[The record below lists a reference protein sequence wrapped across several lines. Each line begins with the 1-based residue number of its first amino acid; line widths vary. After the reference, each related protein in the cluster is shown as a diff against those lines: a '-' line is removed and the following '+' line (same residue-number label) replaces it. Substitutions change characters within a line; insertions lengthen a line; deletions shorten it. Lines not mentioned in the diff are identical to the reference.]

1 MIYWL
6 PMGPPGQRR
15 GKACLKQRLRQFGA
29 SLVICVIFP
38 GGVPLL
44 LYVFI
49 AVLMFGILIA
59 LHEFG
64 HFVAA
69 KACGV
74 KVNEFAIGM
83 GPLLVHK
90 KGKETD
96 YSLRLLPIGGFCAME
111 GEGEGESGDPRA
123 FPNRPW
129 WQRVIIL
136 LAGVF
141 MNFLTG
147 FLIIL
152 GLFSLN
158 DHCALP
164 VVGGFSDY
172 GTAQEQGLEVGDRIV
187 AVDGQ
192 RVYLINDIPMF
203 LSRSVDAGVDLT
215 VEREGERVELTDFRF
230 ACMVDAEGNIQDYML
245 GILTTTVPQTVPRLL
260 QQSWYQAIDY
270 VRMVWMGLGDLIGGR
285 VGFRDL
291 SGVVEITAMM
301 AEMGQEGAQAAQA
314 VGIPALLG
322 AMVNILNF
330 VAFISINLSVMNL
343 LPIPALD
350 GGQIF
355 FMGVD
360 GAYTAVTKKKLDP
373 KYMNWVSTVGFALLM
388 LLMLVVM
395 ASDILKRLGL

>member
-1 MIYWL
+1 M
-6 PMGPPGQRR
+6 
-15 GKACLKQRLRQFGA
+15 
-29 SLVICVIFP
+29 
-38 GGVPLL
+38 L

-96 YSLRLLPIGGFCAME
+96 YSLRWLPIGGFCAME

-203 LSRSVDAGVDLT
+203 LSRSMDAGVDLT

-245 GILTTTVPQTVPRLL
+245 GILTTTVPQTAPRLL

-285 VGFRDL
+285 VGLRDL
-291 SGVVEITAMM
+291 DRKSVV
-301 AEMGQEGAQAAQA
+301 
-314 VGIPALLG
+314 
-322 AMVNILNF
+322 
-330 VAFISINLSVMNL
+330 
-343 LPIPALD
+343 
-350 GGQIF
+350 
-355 FMGVD
+355 
-360 GAYTAVTKKKLDP
+360 
-373 KYMNWVSTVGFALLM
+373 
-388 LLMLVVM
+388 
-395 ASDILKRLGL
+395 

>member
-1 MIYWL
+1 MFFYIL
-6 PMGPPGQRR
+6 
-15 GKACLKQRLRQFGA
+15 
-29 SLVICVIFP
+29 
-38 GGVPLL
+38 
-44 LYVFI
+44 I
-49 AVLMFGILIA
+49 AILMFGILIA

-64 HFVAA
+64 HFIAA

-83 GPLLVHK
+83 GPLVLHK

-111 GEGEGESGDPRA
+111 GEGEDGTSEDPRA

-152 GLFSLN
+152 ALFSLSEQ
-158 DHCALP
+158 CTLP

-172 GTAQEQGLEVGDRIV
+172 GTAQEQGLEIGDRILE
-187 AVDGQ
+187 VDGHA
-192 RVYLINDIPMF
+192 VYLTNDIPML
-203 LSRSVDAGVDLT
+203 LSRSQDAGVTLT
-215 VEREGERVELTDFRF
+215 VERKGERVEIHDFRF
-230 ACMVDAEGNIQDYML
+230 LCLVDQEGNVQDYLL
-245 GILTTTVPQTVPRLL
+245 GILTTAVPQSPGLL
-260 QQSWYQAIDY
+260 FQQSWYQAIDY
-270 VRMVWMGLGDLIGGR
+270 VRMVWMGLGDLVSGR
-285 VGFRDL
+285 VGLRDM
-291 SGVVEITAMM
+291 SGVVQITTMM
-301 AEMGQEGAQAAQA
+301 AEMGQEGAQIAQENG
-314 VGIPALLG
+314 VPALLG

-360 GAYTAVTKKKLDP
+360 GAYTAVTGKQIDP
-373 KYMNWVSTVGFALLM
+373 KYMNWVSSAGFALLM
-388 LLMLVVM
+388 LLMLAVT
-395 ASDILKRLGL
+395 ASDILKLLGV

>member
-1 MIYWL
+1 M
-6 PMGPPGQRR
+6 
-15 GKACLKQRLRQFGA
+15 
-29 SLVICVIFP
+29 
-38 GGVPLL
+38 L

-96 YSLRLLPIGGFCAME
+96 YSLRWLPIGGFCAME

-215 VEREGERVELTDFRF
+215 VEREGERVELPDFRF
-230 ACMVDAEGNIQDYML
+230 ACMVDAEGNIQYYML

-285 VGFRDL
+285 VGLRDL

-388 LLMLVVM
+388 LLMLAVM

>member
-1 MIYWL
+1 
-6 PMGPPGQRR
+6 
-15 GKACLKQRLRQFGA
+15 
-29 SLVICVIFP
+29 
-38 GGVPLL
+38 
-44 LYVFI
+44 
-49 AVLMFGILIA
+49 
-59 LHEFG
+59 
-64 HFVAA
+64 
-69 KACGV
+69 
-74 KVNEFAIGM
+74 
-83 GPLLVHK
+83 
-90 KGKETD
+90 
-96 YSLRLLPIGGFCAME
+96 
-111 GEGEGESGDPRA
+111 
-123 FPNRPW
+123 
-129 WQRVIIL
+129 
-136 LAGVF
+136 
-141 MNFLTG
+141 
-147 FLIIL
+147 
-152 GLFSLN
+152 
-158 DHCALP
+158 
-164 VVGGFSDY
+164 
-172 GTAQEQGLEVGDRIV
+172 
-187 AVDGQ
+187 
-192 RVYLINDIPMF
+192 
-203 LSRSVDAGVDLT
+203 
-215 VEREGERVELTDFRF
+215 
-230 ACMVDAEGNIQDYML
+230 MVDAEGNIQDYML

-285 VGFRDL
+285 VGLRDL

>member
-1 MIYWL
+1 M
-6 PMGPPGQRR
+6 
-15 GKACLKQRLRQFGA
+15 
-29 SLVICVIFP
+29 
-38 GGVPLL
+38 L

-96 YSLRLLPIGGFCAME
+96 YSLRWLPIGGFCAME

-172 GTAQEQGLEVGDRIV
+172 GTAQEQGLEVGDR
-187 AVDGQ
+187 
-192 RVYLINDIPMF
+192 
-203 LSRSVDAGVDLT
+203 SVDAGVDLT

-285 VGFRDL
+285 VGLRDL

-388 LLMLVVM
+388 LLMLAVM